1 MLLHF
6 AESDLDTTMPSAGVV
21 LEDVVEDIV
30 VFIDLSSARE
40 VDGTELPRWPTI
52 SGCLD
57 ARCENS

>member
-6 AESDLDTTMPSAGVV
+6 AESKLNVISSAGVV
-21 LEDVVEDIV
+21 LDDIVEDIV
-30 VFIDLSSARE
+30 VVVDLSSARE

-57 ARCENS
+57 ARCETS